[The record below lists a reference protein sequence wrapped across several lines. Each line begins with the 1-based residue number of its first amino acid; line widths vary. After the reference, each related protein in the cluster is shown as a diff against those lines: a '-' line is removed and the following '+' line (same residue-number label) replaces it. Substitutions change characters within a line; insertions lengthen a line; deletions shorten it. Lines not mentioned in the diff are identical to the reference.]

1 MMVAA
6 KRANGSVE
14 APGQGFGLPD
24 DELSDTGQ

>member
-14 APGQGFGLPD
+14 APGQGLPD